1 MRSSLIISNTS
12 PALILLRRIKERDKC
27 SLLPLQRVLV
37 ILLVSG
43 NLFIGCFYRVSVFNE
58 QYFVHIKI
66 KYPKLSL
73 FIISVILVY
82 FLFSGLAYK
91 PLHDVLAFMGY
102 FGTFLAGLLYP
113 YALSSAAG
121 TGILLILAKEQNLLL
136 AGVIAGIGALISD
149 IILFLFVTHS
159 FSDEVQNLSKE
170 KVVRAINRW
179 LPSSLRIYLLA
190 IFAGILIASPLPTEI
205 GILMMTS
212 IKNISFKKFIITIYF
227 LHASAIFIILLIGNT
242 I

>member
-1 MRSSLIISNTS
+1 
-12 PALILLRRIKERDKC
+12 LRR
-27 SLLPLQRVLV
+27 
-37 ILLVSG
+37 
-43 NLFIGCFYRVSVFNE
+43 
-58 QYFVHIKI
+58 KI

-91 PLHDVLAFMGY
+91 PLHDALVFMGY

-113 YALSSAAG
+113 YALTSAAG

-149 IILFLFVTHS
+149 IILFLFVKHG
-159 FSDEVQNLSKE
+159 FGDEVQKLSKE
-170 KVVRAINRW
+170 TVVRTIIR
-179 LPSSLRIYLLA
+179 RIPDSVRVYLLA
-190 IFAGILIASPLPTEI
+190 IFAGLLIASPLPTEI
-205 GILMMTS
+205 GIMLMTS
-212 IKNISFKKFIITIYF
+212 IKNMSVKKFVIIVYI

>member
-1 MRSSLIISNTS
+1 M
-12 PALILLRRIKERDKC
+12 LR
-27 SLLPLQRVLV
+27 
-37 ILLVSG
+37 
-43 NLFIGCFYRVSVFNE
+43 NLFIGCFFIEYTVFNDE
-58 QYFVHIKI
+58 CLLRRKI

-91 PLHDVLAFMGY
+91 PLHDALVFMGY

-113 YALSSAAG
+113 YALTSAAG

-149 IILFLFVTHS
+149 IILFLFVKHG
-159 FSDEVQNLSKE
+159 FGDEVQKLSKE
-170 KVVRAINRW
+170 TVVRTIIR
-179 LPSSLRIYLLA
+179 RIPDSVRAYVLT
-190 IFAGILIASPLPTEI
+190 IFAGLLIASPLPTEI
-205 GILMMTS
+205 GIMLMTS
-212 IKNISFKKFIITIYF
+212 IKNMSVKKFVIIVYI
-227 LHASAIFIILLIGNT
+227 LHSSAIFIILLIGNT

>member
-1 MRSSLIISNTS
+1 MRT
-12 PALILLRRIKERDKC
+12 
-27 SLLPLQRVLV
+27 
-37 ILLVSG
+37 
-43 NLFIGCFYRVSVFNE
+43 
-58 QYFVHIKI
+58 KI

-91 PLHDVLAFMGY
+91 PLHDALTFMGY

-113 YALSSAAG
+113 YALTSAAG
-121 TGILLILAKEQNLLL
+121 TGILLILAKEQSLLL

-149 IILFLFVTHS
+149 LLLFLFVTHS
-159 FSDEVQNLSKE
+159 FSDELQKLSKE
-170 KVVRAINRW
+170 KVVRTINR
-179 LPSSLRIYLLA
+179 RIPNSIRVHLLA
-190 IFAGILIASPLPTEI
+190 IFACLLIASPLPTEI
-205 GILMMTS
+205 GILLMTS
-212 IKNISFKKFIITIYF
+212 IRNISFKKFITIIYV

>member
-1 MRSSLIISNTS
+1 MLRN
-12 PALILLRRIKERDKC
+12 LL
-27 SLLPLQRVLV
+27 
-37 ILLVSG
+37 
-43 NLFIGCFYRVSVFNE
+43 IGCFFIEYTVLSIE
-58 QYFVHIKI
+58 CFVRGKI

-91 PLHDVLAFMGY
+91 PLHDALVFMGY

-113 YALSSAAG
+113 YALTSAAG

-149 IILFLFVTHS
+149 IILFLFVKHG
-159 FSDEVQNLSKE
+159 FSDEVHKLSKE
-170 KVVRAINRW
+170 TVVQTVNKWIPDSVRV
-179 LPSSLRIYLLA
+179 YLLA
-190 IFAGILIASPLPTEI
+190 IFAGMLIASPLPTEI
-205 GILMMTS
+205 GIMLMTS
-212 IKNISFKKFIITIYF
+212 IKNMSVKKFVIIVYI

>member
-1 MRSSLIISNTS
+1 M
-12 PALILLRRIKERDKC
+12 
-27 SLLPLQRVLV
+27 
-37 ILLVSG
+37 
-43 NLFIGCFYRVSVFNE
+43 FYHVSVFNE
-58 QYFVHIKI
+58 QYFVRIKI

-82 FLFSGLAYK
+82 VLFSGLAYK
-91 PLHDVLAFMGY
+91 PLHDALVFMGY

-113 YALSSAAG
+113 YALTSAAG

-149 IILFLFVTHS
+149 ILLFLFVTHS
-159 FSDEVQNLSKE
+159 FSDEVQKLSKE
-170 KVVRAINRW
+170 TFVRTVNRW
-179 LPSSLRIYLLA
+179 IPDSIRVYLLA
-190 IFAGILIASPLPTEI
+190 TFAGLLIASPLPTEI
-205 GILMMTS
+205 GILLMTS
-212 IKNISFKKFIITIYF
+212 IKNLSFKKFICIIYI

>member
-1 MRSSLIISNTS
+1 M
-12 PALILLRRIKERDKC
+12 LR
-27 SLLPLQRVLV
+27 
-37 ILLVSG
+37 
-43 NLFIGCFYRVSVFNE
+43 NLFIGCFFIECTVFNDE
-58 QYFVHIKI
+58 CLLRRKI

-91 PLHDVLAFMGY
+91 PLHDALVFMGY

-113 YALSSAAG
+113 YALTSAAG

-149 IILFLFVTHS
+149 IILFLFVKHG
-159 FSDEVQNLSKE
+159 FGDEVQKLSKE
-170 KVVRAINRW
+170 TVVRTIIR
-179 LPSSLRIYLLA
+179 RIPDSVRVYLLA
-190 IFAGILIASPLPTEI
+190 IFAGLLIASPLPTEI
-205 GILMMTS
+205 GIMLMTS
-212 IKNISFKKFIITIYF
+212 IKNMSVKKFVIIVYI